1 MNATSP
7 GAGGAGMGG
16 GTSAGTAGGAGA
28 AGGAVPYGQGP
39 AGSVRAKRTERRFA
53 GIAISA
59 GVAIGPVFYARE
71 PDIPVT
77 QAKIAA
83 ADIAAEGARLD
94 AAILQSRK
102 QLNKLRGRLAV
113 LPEESQAEIAPLIDA
128 YLRMIGPSRLVRGI
142 RRRIEETLLSAESAV
157 MAEAEA
163 IAGTI
168 MGQAEPGLNAED
180 RASLH
185 RRAEEVREIA
195 RRIVRNL
202 TRTPFRSFA
211 GLPDGAILVAELLR
225 PSDAA
230 LLDPSRLAG
239 VAADE
244 GGTDGHTAVMLRALG
259 VPSVLGAAGLT
270 HAARPGD
277 IVVVDGIAGTVMLNP
292 SAETVAT
299 ARRAVAAF
307 ARERQRYA
315 RLRRLA
321 AETTDGETVELQ
333 ANFELPVELPLIA
346 QSGAQGIGLLRTE
359 FLFMNRDTVPDEH
372 AQAETY
378 RGIVEAMN
386 GDTVT
391 IRVLD
396 WGGEKDIEALSNAGL
411 VPDISDVNPAM
422 GLRGLRLLLRRPEL
436 FETQL
441 AAILRASV
449 YGPVRVLLPMV
460 TTVTEVRAARETY
473 ERVARRLRRRGERRA
488 GETAAARHHDRNA
501 GCRAV
506 RRRAGAGGGF
516 LRHRHQR
523 SDRAYAGGGSRRKR
537 CGGDVRSVASG
548 GAAADPV
555 RHRGGVADAHAGVAV
570 RRDGGRPSRHAIAAG
585 SGFAGVQHECVGGAA
600 GEACGAVGGLGCL
613 RAVRAAGDGAGRPGT
628 NRRVAGGVRR
638 GRVSAGEPASSGR
651 GGAGPRSIGPVGECS
666 GVRPKR

>member
-1 MNATSP
+1 
-7 GAGGAGMGG
+7 
-16 GTSAGTAGGAGA
+16 
-28 AGGAVPYGQGP
+28 VPYGQGP
-39 AGSVRAKRTERRFA
+39 ARARRTERRFV
-53 GIAISA
+53 GIPISA
-59 GVAIGPVFYARE
+59 GVAIGPVFYAKE

-77 QAKIAA
+77 QSKIAA
-83 ADIAAEGARLD
+83 ADIAAEGARFD
-94 AAILQSRK
+94 AAIVQSRK
-102 QLNKLRGRLAV
+102 QLMKLRGRLAV

-142 RRRIEETLLSAESAV
+142 RRRVEETLLSAESAV

-163 IAGTI
+163 IANAI

-211 GLPDGAILVAELLR
+211 GLPDGAILVSESLR

-270 HAARPGD
+270 QSARPGD
-277 IVVVDGIAGTVMLNP
+277 IVVVDGIAGSVTLNP

-299 ARRAVAAF
+299 AKRAVAAF

-321 AETTDGETVELQ
+321 AETTDGEAVELQ

-359 FLFMNRDTVPDEH
+359 FLFMNRDSVPDEH
-372 AQAETY
+372 AQMETY

-386 GDTVT
+386 GDSVT

-441 AAILRASV
+441 AAILRASMH
-449 YGPVRVLLPMV
+449 GPVRVLLPMV
-460 TTVTEVRAARETY
+460 TTVSEVRAARETY
-473 ERVARRLRRRGERRA
+473 ERVARRLRRRGDRVPEKLPPLGIMIETPGAALSADALALEADFFAIGTNDLTAHTLAVDRGESDVAEMYDPLHPAVLRLIQFATEAALRMRMPVSLCGEMAGDPRVTPLLLGLGLRA
-488 GETAAARHHDRNA
+488 FSMNA
-501 GCRAV
+501 SAV
-506 RRRAGAGGGF
+506 PRVK
-516 LRHRHQR
+516 HV
-523 SDRAYAGGGSRRKR
+523 
-537 CGGDVRSVASG
+537 VRSVNSDACVRF
-548 GAAADPV
+548 ARRVMEQADPEQIV
-555 RHRGGVADAHAGVAV
+555 ALLAGFGG
-570 RRDGGRPSRHAIAAG
+570 
-585 SGFAGVQHECVGGAA
+585 
-600 GEACGAVGGLGCL
+600 
-613 RAVRAAGDGAGRPGT
+613 
-628 NRRVAGGVRR
+628 
-638 GRVSAGEPASSGR
+638 
-651 GGAGPRSIGPVGECS
+651 
-666 GVRPKR
+666 